1 MPTNTELAKKIEQL
15 EQNFENRIS
24 DIVEKV
30 FARVCLKL
38 EAQPG
43 LTVENL
49 KKEVHEHSKSLA
61 FMNRTVEEL
70 ETENKLLKVG
80 NCTLTSKNAALEKR
94 INDMEQYSR
103 KIMWKSKGSLSQ
115 KAKTAWPSFKPLVI
129 RLNAP
134 CQDVI

>member
-70 ETENKLLKVG
+70 ETQK
-80 NCTLTSKNAALEKR
+80 TS
-94 INDMEQYSR
+94 Y
-103 KIMWKSKGSLSQ
+103 
-115 KAKTAWPSFKPLVI
+115 
-129 RLNAP
+129 
-134 CQDVI
+134 